1 MIGARASLRCEL
13 CRRERRHG
21 QEAIEHLPE
30 ETVAHIQS
38 ADQDVKR
45 KRRASLGLTAV
56 VEVSSLCHHHHGE
69 AKHNFEFI
77 EDKDRQLES
86 LWRETNIGNF
96 MILSSPPSLS
106 CFRL

>member
-1 MIGARASLRCEL
+1 MIGARVSPRCEL
-13 CRRERRHG
+13 SKEKVDTNKKRLSICRKKQWH
-21 QEAIEHLPE
+21 
-30 ETVAHIQS
+30 TFKV
-38 ADQDVKR
+38 QDVNR